1 MSGAKNLQDAGA
13 SNAQSYTVYQQSKHL
28 RLLAVPRFN
37 CTCNTVKQ
45 VQPLA
50 VRRISALSR
59 SLKLQESS
67 MFNVC
72 TSDLDLE
79 KALSTLG
86 VQLNW
91 RQRKSTTDAGGS
103 KDEKSGPK
111 KLA

>member
-1 MSGAKNLQDAGA
+1 
-13 SNAQSYTVYQQSKHL
+13 
-28 RLLAVPRFN
+28 
-37 CTCNTVKQ
+37 
-45 VQPLA
+45 
-50 VRRISALSR
+50 
-59 SLKLQESS
+59 